1 MVKIKMVKINLATY
15 SIYAYSK
22 DRDENI
28 KLDHLNDNTILHE
41 SSKFNTLNEILTE
54 FFKQKRPYID
64 DKKFLRVKQYY
75 NDSLKIFYGEL
86 EYGPFGTKH
95 TVVNAENVDEDEKII
110 YPEDSVL
117 TPYYFYIQ
125 LFQNRLDGLLIL
137 ETKSN
142 SGIKIIFENWINE
155 FLKKIGCTHFEIKLV
170 SFLPEEVINQFATQG
185 KIRKIRY
192 LSYKLPTDII
202 DNIDEYEP
210 DEGYAEYIINIK
222 KEKTKINNRILNIIL
237 NSKNNSDVL
246 MKNIDFEVDDIKLE
260 VELNDSKR
268 TFTIGNLTKTQP
280 ARDITYELDI
290 GEDGH
295 RTFDSINTKGFEYAK
310 DIIEKSN

>member
-1 MVKIKMVKINLATY
+1 MVKINLATY

-22 DRDENI
+22 ERDKKI
-28 KLDHLNDNTILHE
+28 KLNHLNDNTILQE
-41 SSKFNTLNEILTE
+41 SSKFNTLNEILIE
-54 FFKQKRPYID
+54 FFKQEKPFIE
-64 DKKFLRVKQYY
+64 DKLLKFLRVKQYHD
-75 NDSLKIFYGEL
+75 DSSKIFYGEL

-95 TVVNAENVDEDEKII
+95 AVVNAENISEDEKII
-110 YPEDSVL
+110 NPEDSVL

-125 LFQNRLDGLLIL
+125 LFENRHDGLLIL

-155 FLKKIGCTHFEIKLV
+155 FLKKIRCTHFEIKLV

-192 LSYKLPTDII
+192 LSYKLPTDIT
-202 DNIDEYEP
+202 DNIDDYEP
-210 DEGYAEYIINIK
+210 DEGYAEYTINIK
-222 KEKTKINNRILNIIL
+222 KEKTKINTRILTTIL
-237 NSKNNSDVL
+237 TSKNNKDSL
-246 MKNIDFEVDDIKLE
+246 MKNIDFDVDDIKLE
-260 VELNDSKR
+260 VELNDTKR

-295 RTFDSINTKGFEYAK
+295 RTFDSIHAKGSEYAK